1 MLPAQDPEVA
11 RAHRVFER
19 GRAVADKSGF
29 ERLSAQARQT
39 LLQSWEAISFD
50 WYKDK
55 LHGSTYRH
63 PESGAEIVELD
74 KFVQM
79 QVLRGEWLG
88 QVGELAA
95 YCARP
100 VRQRPLVQGIVRS
113 CDHWAALA
121 LGDTIKEVW
130 WVAK

>member
-1 MLPAQDPEVA
+1 VLPAQDPEVA

-19 GRAVADKSGF
+19 VRAVADKSGF
-29 ERLSAQARQT
+29 EHLSAQARQT
-39 LLQSWEAISFD
+39 LLQGWEAIFFD

-55 LHGSTYRH
+55 RHGSIYRH
-63 PESGAEIVELD
+63 PEGGAEVLEPD
-74 KFVQM
+74 HFVQM
-79 QVLRGEWLG
+79 QVLQGERLG
-88 QVGELAA
+88 QVGELAV

-100 VRQRPLVQGIVRS
+100 VRQRPLVQGIVWS
-113 CDHWAALA
+113 GDHWAALA